1 MERHVERRPFE
12 ETALAA
18 PYTGLG
24 TLPVCVLLDHVR
36 SMYNV
41 GAFFRTADGV
51 RAERMYLCGITAKPD
66 QPGVAKT
73 ALGGEANVAWEHYYD
88 ALVPMRMMA
97 SRGYQIAA
105 METADDAVDIFDWQP
120 RWPLCVVFGNEVDGV
135 GDALLPACDVKVRL
149 PMRGVKYSLNVATA
163 GGVVLYELLRKYRRL
178 QEERTAA
185 ADNPG
190 LIL

>member
-1 MERHVERRPFE
+1 MELLVERRPFE

-18 PYTGLG
+18 PYSGLG

-51 RAERMYLCGITAKPD
+51 RAERLYLCGITAKPD

-120 RWPLCVVFGNEVDGV
+120 RWPVCVVFGNEVDGV

-178 QEERTAA
+178 HEARQAA
-185 ADNPG
+185 AGHPG
-190 LIL
+190 LIP

>member
-1 MERHVERRPFE
+1 MARLRIEMELRVERRPFE
-12 ETALAA
+12 ETALAQ
-18 PYTGLG
+18 PYARLG

-73 ALGGEANVAWEHYYD
+73 ALGGEASVAWEHYYD
-88 ALVPMRMMA
+88 ALVPLRMLA
-97 SRGYQIAA
+97 ARGYQIAA
-105 METADDAVDIFDWQP
+105 METTDDAVDLFDWQP
-120 RWPLCVVFGNEVDGV
+120 RWPVCVVFGNEVDGV
-135 GDALLPACDVKVRL
+135 SDALLEACDVRVRL

-163 GGVVLYELLRKYRRL
+163 GGVVMYELLRKYRRL
-178 QEERTAA
+178 HEERQA
-185 ADNPG
+185 G
-190 LIL
+190 

>member
-1 MERHVERRPFE
+1 MEFCVERRPFE

-18 PYTGLG
+18 PYAGLG
-24 TLPVCVLLDHVR
+24 VLPVCVLLDHVR

-51 RAERMYLCGITAKPD
+51 RAERLYLCGITAKPD

-120 RWPLCVVFGNEVDGV
+120 RWPVCVVFGNEVDGV
-135 GDALLPACDVKVRL
+135 GDALLAACDVKVRL
-149 PMRGVKYSLNVATA
+149 PMRGVKHSLNVATA

-178 QEERTAA
+178 REQRHAA
-185 ADNPG
+185 AGGPG